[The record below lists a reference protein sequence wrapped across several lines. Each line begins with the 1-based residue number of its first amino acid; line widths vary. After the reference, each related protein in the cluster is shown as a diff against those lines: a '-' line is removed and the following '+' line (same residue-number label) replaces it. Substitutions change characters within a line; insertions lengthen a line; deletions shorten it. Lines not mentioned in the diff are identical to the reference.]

1 MANRHKDTQHCEL
14 LEKCKSKPQCGILH
28 TRMAIIKKSP
38 NNKCCR
44 ECGEKEPSPTTFW
57 WECKLLVQP
66 LWEILWRFLRKL
78 KVELSYDLAIPFIGT
93 YPDKTIIEKDTCT
106 SIQKSQDMEH
116 YSKKPRYGGNLNVH
130 QQKTDEENEVYIY
143 NGKLLSH

>member
-38 NNKCCR
+38 NNKCWR

-93 YPDKTIIEKDTCT
+93 YPDKT
-106 SIQKSQDMEH
+106 
-116 YSKKPRYGGNLNVH
+116 
-130 QQKTDEENEVYIY
+130 
-143 NGKLLSH
+143 